1 LKTCTLCNN
10 EVAAVGLCGRCQ
22 HRIHQN
28 LDDLIEFWSLAHEE
42 LLPGKSGGGGRSSE
56 RTLGLNVAALSFIAG
71 DDILKTLHE
80 WEKLIRSH
88 RAFTPPA
95 LLSKTENLESEIRAA
110 VAFAQANLPWS
121 GSQPW
126 IGDFANEV
134 KALHSQGMAAARVF
148 VKKTRRIACPAEV
161 GDGICNNLLKINED
175 DPLDIFEC
183 RLCHSQWSTLRL
195 VAVAMADPS
204 RQVWLDAEA
213 ISTWL
218 GLSER
223 HIRRVAKAN
232 HIARKGELWDANS
245 LRRLLAI

>member
-1 LKTCTLCNN
+1 M
-10 EVAAVGLCGRCQ
+10 
-22 HRIHQN
+22 
-28 LDDLIEFWSLAHEE
+28 EFWSLAHDE
-42 LLPGKSGGGGRSSE
+42 LLPGKSGAGGRSSE
-56 RTLGLNVAALSFIAG
+56 RTLGLNLAALSFIAG

-80 WEKLIRSH
+80 WEKLIRADRDLTRPYMLQ
-88 RAFTPPA
+88 RATTLGA
-95 LLSKTENLESEIRAA
+95 EIREAIN
-110 VAFAQANLPWS
+110 FAQTHLAWS

-126 IGDFANEV
+126 IGDFAREV

-148 VKKTRRIACPAEV
+148 VKKTRRIACPAES
-161 GDGICNNLLKINED
+161 DEGICNNLLKINEE

-183 RLCHSQWSTLRL
+183 RRCHSQWSTLRL

-218 GLSER
+218 GFSER

-245 LRRLLAI
+245 LRRVLAI